1 MEKNVGN
8 GLLKNGGS
16 QGCTTQTTLK
26 TGWIY
31 IVGGT
36 VSLDSY
42 TVVYNIVLHAA

>member
-26 TGWIY
+26 TGFWIY

-42 TVVYNIVLHAA
+42 SI